1 VASVRATLRAT
12 SDPTMHSR
20 IITVFLTSGL
30 WSAAVLAQA
39 SPAFEVAT
47 VKSSPA
53 PEGDSININLGTVRN
68 GQLTLTNASLS
79 DCIRFAYG
87 LVSDAQI
94 AGPDWVKSKAVRFD
108 IVAKAPPDTPRDQF
122 PFMLR
127 PLLAERLKLAFHYE
141 PREMSFLALVVG
153 KNGPKVQ
160 PAKSTAPV
168 PGGLQVAGRIASPQM
183 SMQQLVTLLSRF
195 QRQTVRDL
203 TGLQGLY
210 ELKLEWT
217 PDSNRAVPPGDDPNE
232 NRTAAANPSAP
243 SLFTAVQEQLGLRLE
258 PRKGPLD
265 VLVVDHAEQIPTE
278 N

>member
-1 VASVRATLRAT
+1 
-12 SDPTMHSR
+12 MNSR
-20 IITVFLTSGL
+20 IITVFLTSGF
-30 WSAAVLAQA
+30 WSAAVLAQV

-47 VKSSPA
+47 VKSSPP

-87 LVSDAQI
+87 LVADAQI

-122 PFMLR
+122 PLMLR

-153 KNGPKVQ
+153 KNGPKLQ
-160 PAKSTAPV
+160 PAKSTTPV

-217 PDSNRAVPPGDDPNE
+217 PDSNRAVPPGADPNE
-232 NRTAAANPSAP
+232 NPTAAASPSAP

-258 PRKGPLD
+258 PRKGPVD